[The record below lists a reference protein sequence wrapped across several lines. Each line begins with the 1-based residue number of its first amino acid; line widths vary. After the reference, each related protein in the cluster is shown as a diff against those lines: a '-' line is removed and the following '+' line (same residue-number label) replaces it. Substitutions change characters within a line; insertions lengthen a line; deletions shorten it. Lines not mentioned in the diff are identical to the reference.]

1 MDLPPRRFADTV
13 VLFPVGRIDLTNYEE
28 FKAAL
33 WPHVERCR
41 AGGDRLVL
49 DLAGVDYISSA
60 GLLAIMLASKQITAQ
75 GGTLVIAGLQP
86 FVKEVFE
93 VSRFATLLDI
103 APSTRAALAR
113 ISPAALAAFDTP

>member
-1 MDLPPRRFADTV
+1 MDLPTKCFADTV
-13 VLFPVGRIDLTNYEE
+13 VVFPVGRIDLTNYEE

-33 WPHVERCR
+33 WPHVDTCR
-41 AGGDRLVL
+41 AGGEGLVL
-49 DLAGVDYISSA
+49 DLSGVDYISSA
-60 GLLAIMLASKQITAQ
+60 GLLALMLASKQVTAQ

-93 VSRFATLLDI
+93 VSRFSTLLDI

-113 ISPAALAAFDTP
+113 ISPAALAAFDAA